1 MSPIEKAFVNVLAMN
16 PCPVGWTEVYTA
28 LQQGTVDGEI
38 INFGTFASFN
48 RAEIEDRFL
57 VTRHNMAK
65 IFVLMNKARFD
76 ALSPEQQKMIIDAG
90 RKSQMEEWDM
100 SQEFERRGE
109 EYCKQHNIRLVQLS
123 NAELAKIRKNL
134 QPLYDEYTR
143 DIDPAFIRLI
153 QDVQK

>member
-1 MSPIEKAFVNVLAMN
+1 
-16 PCPVGWTEVYTA
+16 
-28 LQQGTVDGEI
+28 
-38 INFGTFASFN
+38 
-48 RAEIEDRFL
+48 
-57 VTRHNMAK
+57 
-65 IFVLMNKARFD
+65 MNKARFD
-76 ALSPEQQKMIIDAG
+76 TLSPEQQKMIIDAG